1 MKKIRHSKPLM
12 GLTTALRALLIL
24 AAVFAFCGPA
34 AAEGALVFDKAEYAA
49 RRAKL
54 MEKIGD
60 GTAVFLGAKPLT
72 GYFPFS
78 QANDFLYLTGVEAPN
93 AALVIDG
100 AAKRSVLFLTLTER
114 EARNDGISLDLVR
127 DPRAAT
133 GIDMV
138 MGAELLPVFLTRLAS
153 RAKVLYTPV
162 MPEELAREC
171 SSEKLGL
178 LQRSMT
184 LDPWDG
190 RLTREQTFVRH
201 LRDRCPGIEIK
212 DASEPVWAL
221 RMKKSPAE
229 VDLMRKAGRI
239 GVKAHIELMKAT
251 KPGMSEYELAALFEY
266 VCKKEGAEDLAYY
279 TIICSGENHPY
290 VHYYK
295 YDRVLKDG
303 DFLVIDGGP
312 RLKGYGIDIT
322 ISYPANGKFTP
333 RQKEVYEAA
342 AAVHEAN
349 LSLYKPGLTAEEV
362 RAQVAEILKA
372 KGFDLSRDVFKMVAG
387 GFGHYVGMA
396 VHDVGGGPRVLEPGM
411 VFANEPLAIFPAE
424 NLGVRVEDTVYIS
437 ETGME
442 NLTPGIPR
450 TVAEI
455 EALMKSGRK

>member
-1 MKKIRHSKPLM
+1 MKLRSFRH
-12 GLTTALRALLIL
+12 GLVIL
-24 AAVFAFCGPA
+24 AAIVGLQTIA
-34 AAEGALVFDKAEYAA
+34 AAEGALVFDRAEYAA

-60 GTAVFLGAKPLT
+60 GTAVFLGAKPLAA
-72 GYFPFS
+72 YYPFS

-93 AALVIDG
+93 AALVVDG

-138 MGAELLPVFLTRLAS
+138 MGADVLPVFLTRLAA
-153 RAKVLYTPV
+153 RAKTIYTPV

-171 SSEKLGL
+171 STEKFGL
-178 LQRSMT
+178 LQRAMT

-190 RLTREQTFVRH
+190 RLTREETFVRH
-201 LRDRCPGIEIK
+201 LRDRCPGVEIK

-229 VDLMRKAGRI
+229 VELMRRAGRI
-239 GVKAHIELMKAT
+239 GVKAHLELMKAT
-251 KPGMSEYELAALFEY
+251 KPGMGEHELAALFEY

-279 TIICSGENHPY
+279 TVICSGENHPY

-322 ISYPANGKFTP
+322 ISYPVNGKFTP

-362 RAQVAEILKA
+362 RVKVAEILKA
-372 KGFDLSRDVFKMVAG
+372 RGFDLDRDVFKMLGG

-396 VHDVGGGPRVLEPGM
+396 VHDVGGGPRALEPGM

-424 NLGVRVEDTVYIS
+424 NLGVRVEDTVSIS

-442 NLTPGIPR
+442 NLTPGLPR